1 MHWTLDQ
8 VRDLDAEEY
17 DELIEWA
24 QKRNEDTDKDSMDMD
39 AVIEAKRRK
48 ATDEH

>member
-8 VRDLDAEEY
+8 VRDLDADEY
-17 DELIEWA
+17 EELIEWA
-24 QKRNEDTDKDSMDMD
+24 QKRSDDTDKDSMDMD

-48 ATDEH
+48 DEHEH

>member
-8 VRDLDAEEY
+8 VRDLDSDEY
-17 DELIEWA
+17 EQLIEWA
-24 QKRNEDTDKDSMDMD
+24 QKRNDVTDKDSMDMD

-48 ATDEH
+48 DEHEH